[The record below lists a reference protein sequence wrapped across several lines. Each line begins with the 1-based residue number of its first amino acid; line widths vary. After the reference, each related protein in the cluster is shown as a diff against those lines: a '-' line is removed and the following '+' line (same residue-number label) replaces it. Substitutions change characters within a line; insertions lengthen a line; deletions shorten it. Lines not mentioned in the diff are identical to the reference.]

1 MYETGVVTL
10 VGELVD
16 ADPASCDRAGLAGLV
31 AVSQRVR
38 AWLDAF
44 DVRLAVHASRLADE
58 GACEPASSLLTGG
71 GRRST
76 READAAARRAMVC
89 AQLPEVHDA
98 LAAGR
103 MSAGHVD
110 AVARLAGEL
119 DDAARAELH
128 DLQAAVV
135 QSAAVMPVETF
146 EREMSKLG
154 RVLSGDDG
162 VSRLERLKRQR
173 CVRRW
178 VDRVTGMCH
187 TRSWAPAAPARG
199 HVVGVRGFMVVVGS
213 GGALLPAVE
222 ARFLMVGGPG

>member
-1 MYETGVVTL
+1 
-10 VGELVD
+10 
-16 ADPASCDRAGLAGLV
+16 LV
-31 AVSQRVR
+31 ALSQRVR

-44 DVRLAVHASRLADE
+44 DVRLAVHAARLAE
-58 GACEPASSLLTGG
+58 QGSCEPASALLSGG
-71 GRRST
+71 GRRSA
-76 READAAARRAMVC
+76 READAAARRATVC
-89 AQLPEVHDA
+89 ADLTEVHDA
-98 LAAGR
+98 LACGR

-135 QSAAVMPVETF
+135 QSAVVMPVETF

-154 RVLSGDDG
+154 RILSGDDG
-162 VSRLERLKRQR
+162 MSRIARLRQQR

-178 VDRVTGMCH
+178 VDRVSGMCH

-199 HVVGVRGFMVVVGS
+199 HVVGVCGFMVVVGS

-222 ARFLMVGGPG
+222 AGFLMVGGPG